1 MNRTDRLYALVEELR
16 AGTNRARTARELG
29 NKLEVTPRTIKR
41 DISALQQAGVPIY
54 SAPGP
59 GGGFRLL
66 GKDEAVLRPVT
77 FTSNE
82 AVAIAVA
89 LRTQPHLPFATDGA
103 AALTKVVG
111 AMTTGSVE
119 AAERLAGRVWTTS
132 DPIRSRAARTL
143 DVAIAER
150 RVVSIVYT
158 GRDGRTS
165 RRKVDPLQ
173 FAQTGGHWYLLAYC
187 RESQGGRWFRLDRI
201 NRAHLTRQ
209 KADEHDVESV
219 IGRPPSE
226 ARPVALNK

>member
-16 AGTNRARTARELG
+16 AVPGRARPAHDLAR
-29 NKLEVTPRTIKR
+29 KLEVTARTIKR

-54 SAPGP
+54 SSPGP

-66 GKDEAVLRPVT
+66 GNDEAVLRSVA
-77 FTSNE
+77 FTASE

-103 AALTKVVG
+103 AALTKVMQ
-111 AMTTGSVE
+111 AMTPGAVE

-132 DPIRSRAARTL
+132 NPVRSRAARTL

-150 RVVSIVYT
+150 RVVSIDYT
-158 GRDGRTS
+158 DRTGKTT

-173 FAQTGGHWYLLAYC
+173 FAHTNGHWYLLAYC
-187 RESQGGRWFRLDRI
+187 RDKRGGRWFRLDRI
-201 NRAHLTRQ
+201 TRAHMTRQ
-209 KADEHDVESV
+209 PADDHDVRAV
-219 IGRPPSE
+219 IGTPPTE
-226 ARPVALNK
+226 AHPVALA

>member
-1 MNRTDRLYALVEELR
+1 MNRTDRLYALVQELR
-16 AGTNRARTARELG
+16 RGAHRARTAQELG
-29 NKLEVTPRTIKR
+29 DKLEVTPRTIKR

-77 FTSNE
+77 FTSSE

-103 AALTKVVG
+103 AALTKVMQ
-111 AMTTGSVE
+111 AMTPGSVE
-119 AAERLAGRVWTTS
+119 AAERIAGRVWTTS
-132 DPIRSRAARTL
+132 RPVRSRAARTL

-150 RVVSIVYT
+150 RVVSIDYT
-158 GRDGRTS
+158 GRDGKTT

-173 FAQTGGHWYLLAYC
+173 FAHTGGHWYLLAYC
-187 RESQGGRWFRLDRI
+187 RERQGGRWFRLDRI
-201 NRAHLTRQ
+201 TRAHVTRQ
-209 KADEHDVESV
+209 RADEHDVETV
-219 IGRPPSE
+219 IGTAPSE
-226 ARPVALNK
+226 ARPVALV